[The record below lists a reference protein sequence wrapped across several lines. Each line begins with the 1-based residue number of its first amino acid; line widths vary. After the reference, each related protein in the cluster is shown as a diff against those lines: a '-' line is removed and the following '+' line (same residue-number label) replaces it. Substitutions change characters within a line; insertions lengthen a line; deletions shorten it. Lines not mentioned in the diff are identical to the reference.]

1 MKRIFQCSLFII
13 LAVLSSRA
21 SAFEPIVSR
30 HVLEENG
37 LTVVIQEMPN
47 NPMVSVYMM
56 VKAGSATEGK
66 YLGSGLSHFLEHM
79 LFKGTERRGPGD
91 IAAEIQAVGGN
102 LNAST
107 SLDFT
112 IYTINVPYAE
122 FDVGLDV
129 LADMVMNSTLDPQE
143 VQKEREVVYNEMRM
157 IYDRPDRY
165 LSRLAFETIYTQHP
179 YRHPIIGY
187 KDLLAQVSRDEMMEY
202 YKSRYFPNNMVLAVA
217 GNVKTEE
224 ILPKI
229 REAFKSYKRKPYLSE
244 VVPQEPDQIS
254 PRRVDDFFETDL
266 TQVSIGFPSVNL
278 LDHDVYALDVL
289 AQILGQGESS
299 RLHKAMVKEQKI
311 VQSVYASNYTP
322 VDKGVFEV
330 EAVFEDESKVEE
342 VIAQALKQIDLIK
355 TKGITPD
362 ELKKAR
368 QQVKIQYIF
377 GNQTT
382 HRVAWSLA
390 YDEAFS
396 GDYRFSSNYV
406 KEVEKVTPED
416 IKRVANKYLIEKSR
430 NTIVLRPKMSAV
442 ARADQKKEFTVGAI
456 QKEVLPN
463 GLTVL
468 TQEDPQFEI
477 VSIRLNLRGGLY
489 EEPDD
494 LDGTA
499 LLMAD
504 VWTKGTKSRTAREIA
519 EFTDSKGISLSGSSG
534 RNSNGIYL
542 DCLSSDW
549 EICMDLL
556 KEVVLTP
563 TFPQEEID
571 LMKQQYFN
579 ALKYRDKDI
588 FRLSSFHLQQNLFET
603 HPLRRDIKGTEESL
617 KKITRDDLV
626 EYYNR
631 ITAPNNMVLSV
642 FGHIDARK
650 VADKIKKDF
659 GPLTRKEIQLESYAE
674 KPLET
679 SRQISLS
686 LDKEQAVIQYGFRG
700 VDFKHPDYYK
710 LDVLTSILGSSFS
723 GRLFSKIRD
732 VYGKAY
738 TLGGDVVASIDAGY
752 VYFYVLTDDE
762 SIEDVDRLVREEIKK
777 IQTEPVPDKELNDIK
792 RFMKGIQKSGL
803 QTSGQQNAV
812 SNLNELYQLGYEYHL
827 HYDEYVDKVSRED
840 VMDMANKYLDINKMV
855 TIYVRPEKKAAMSN
869 GAPAEAAQP

>member
-1 MKRIFQCSLFII
+1 MKQLFPLSLFVV
-13 LAVLSSRA
+13 AAMLSSSA
-21 SAFEPIVSR
+21 AAFEPIVSR

-112 IYTINVPYAE
+112 IYTINVPYQE

-129 LADMVMNSTLDPQE
+129 VADMVMNSTLDPEE
-143 VQKEREVVYNEMRM
+143 VKKEREVVYNEMRM

-254 PRRVDDFFETDL
+254 PRRVEDTFETDL
-266 TQVSIGFPSVNL
+266 TQISIGFPSVNL

-299 RLHKAMVKEQKI
+299 RLFKTLVKERKA
-311 VQSVYASNYTP
+311 VQYVSASNYTP

-330 EAVFEDESKVEE
+330 EAVFEDESKVDE
-342 VIAQALKQIDLIK
+342 VIKEALRQIELIK
-355 TKGITPD
+355 TKGVTPD

-368 QQVKIQYIF
+368 QQVATQYIF

-382 HRVAWSLA
+382 HRVAWFLA

-406 KEVEKVTPED
+406 KEVEKVTQGD
-416 IKRVANKYLIEKSR
+416 IKRVANKYLTGKSM
-430 NTIVLRPKMSAV
+430 NTLVLRPKKGLISSEEK
-442 ARADQKKEFTVGAI
+442 KKEFTVSPI
-456 QKEVLPN
+456 QKVVLSN

-477 VSIRLNLRGGLY
+477 VSIRLNLRGGVY
-489 EEPDD
+489 EEPAE
-494 LDGTA
+494 LNGTA

-504 VWTKGTKSRTAREIA
+504 VWTRGTKSRTAGEIA

-534 RNSNGIYL
+534 RNSNGVYL
-542 DCLSSDW
+542 DCLSRDW
-549 EICMDLL
+549 EVCMDLL

-571 LMKQQYFN
+571 LMKQQYLN

-588 FRLSSFHLQQNLFET
+588 FRLASFQLQQNLFDT
-603 HPLRRDIKGTEESL
+603 HPLRLDIKGTEETL
-617 KKITRDDLV
+617 QKITRDDLV
-626 EYYNR
+626 QYYNR

-642 FGHIDARK
+642 FGDIDSRK
-650 VADKIKKDF
+650 VVEKIKKDF
-659 GPLTRKEIQLESYAE
+659 GPLPPKDIQLKSYEE
-674 KPLET
+674 KPLES
-679 SRQISLS
+679 SRQKSISLE
-686 LDKEQAVIQYGFRG
+686 KEQAIIQYGFRG

-710 LDVLTSILGSSFS
+710 LDVVTSILGSSFS
-723 GRLFSKIRD
+723 GRMFSKIRD

-762 SIEDVDRLVREEIKK
+762 SVEDVDRLVREEIKK

-803 QTSGQQNAV
+803 QTGAQQNST
-812 SNLNELYQLGYEYHL
+812 SNLNELYHLGYDYHL

-840 VMDMANKYLDINKMV
+840 VMDMANKYLDLNKMV
-855 TIYVRPEKKAAMSN
+855 TIYVRPEKKAA
-869 GAPAEAAQP
+869 AE